1 LFRLHIS
8 EMIMAIILFFY
19 EMQFEKQTCNT
30 FTTFKLV
37 GKCQLLLIFLPNINS
52 HLGVKDSDL
61 GIKHPYTFFP
71 QNMSSF
77 AKTVEVLINSKH
89 EQLP

>member
-1 LFRLHIS
+1 MTAAYRQYLVLDVPADQAFRY
-8 EMIMAIILFFY
+8 F
-19 EMQFEKQTCNT
+19 C
-30 FTTFKLV
+30 FKLV

-71 QNMSSF
+71 LNMSSF

>member
-1 LFRLHIS
+1 
-8 EMIMAIILFFY
+8 
-19 EMQFEKQTCNT
+19 
-30 FTTFKLV
+30 
-37 GKCQLLLIFLPNINS
+37 LPNINS

-71 QNMSSF
+71 LNMSSF